1 MLFINV
7 GYIWIS
13 WDSPRLYEEIF
24 RRYGQDFAAEVVY
37 DLTPEKSKIGEA
49 ALL

>member
-1 MLFINV
+1 MSGFPGIPP
-7 GYIWIS
+7 S
-13 WDSPRLYEEIF
+13 FYEEIF
-24 RRYGQDFAAEVVY
+24 RRFGQDFAAEVVY